1 MKAHYRSAIAELS
14 YLDNAAPVKKKC
26 FIKAYS
32 QACIKALEPEGK
44 FDRAQR
50 AFLQKTTKL
59 IGELNSQQAAQLA
72 VVHKLSSQ
80 AEAFWHSKI
89 RKQVQL
95 DPDSQFANIEKIG
108 QAMEEAAALQARL
121 QQCQPETEP

>member
-32 QACIKALEPEGK
+32 QACIKALEPWLL
-44 FDRAQR
+44 F
-50 AFLQKTTKL
+50 
-59 IGELNSQQAAQLA
+59 ISLA
-72 VVHKLSSQ
+72 VKQ
-80 AEAFWHSKI
+80 KPFGI
-89 RKQVQL
+89 RKSGNRVQL
-95 DPDSQFANIEKIG
+95 DPDSQFANIGKIG

-121 QQCQPETEP
+121 QQCQPETEPEKTEVAAALEAGLQARIIEWYAY